1 MKSLGFVEVSGVVA
15 AVDALDIMCKSAEVS
30 LVSWERKL
38 GGRLVTLIV
47 TGSVSAVTAAVESAC
62 AQCIKKPCASAVI
75 ANPHPETVRL
85 AELSAKRLEKQ
96 AKEKEAKAAEPKKK
110 TKTSSQK
117 TAAPTVEA
125 VEQIETQTDD
135 KGDI

>member
-47 TGSVSAVTAAVESAC
+47 TGNVSAVTAAVENAK
-62 AQCIKKPCASAVI
+62 AQCIKKPCAVAVI

-85 AELSAKRLEKQ
+85 AELSAKRLEKKNAQ
-96 AKEKEAKAAEPKKK
+96 DKTEKK
-110 TKTSSQK
+110 TEAPAAK
-117 TAAPTVEA
+117 TAKTTAAKSAPKTAQTEA
-125 VEQIETQTDD
+125 NTEKTE
-135 KGDI
+135 

>member
-47 TGSVSAVTAAVESAC
+47 TGNVSAVTAAVENAK
-62 AQCIKKPCASAVI
+62 AQCIKKPCATAVI
-75 ANPHPETVRL
+75 ANPHPETVKL
-85 AELSAKRLEKQ
+85 AELSAKRL
-96 AKEKEAKAAEPKKK
+96 AKKAEAEKAAAKKAEKKDSVPAPAPAPKKTTTAKK
-110 TKTSSQK
+110 TTNKT
-117 TAAPTVEA
+117 TNN
-125 VEQIETQTDD
+125 
-135 KGDI
+135 